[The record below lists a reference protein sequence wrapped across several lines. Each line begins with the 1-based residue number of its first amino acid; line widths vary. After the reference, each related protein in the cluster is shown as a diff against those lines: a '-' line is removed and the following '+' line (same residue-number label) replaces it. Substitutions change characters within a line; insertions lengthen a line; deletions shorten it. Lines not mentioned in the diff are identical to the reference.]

1 MEGKLEVFGFHVGEP
16 RAVPWGFWNWMAFQ
30 IINGHVRS
38 SSIYVE
44 GMKIGLGL
52 VEAGKLDMRPLVT
65 HRFPLRDINHAFEY
79 ATKKPEGFVK
89 GVIAF

>member
-1 MEGKLEVFGFHVGEP
+1 
-16 RAVPWGFWNWMAFQ
+16 MAFQ

-38 SSIYVE
+38 AGVYVE

-52 VEAGKLDMRPLVT
+52 LESGRLSMGPLIT
-65 HRFPLRDINHAFEY
+65 HRFPLADINRAFAFAAE
-79 ATKKPEGFVK
+79 KNEGFVK